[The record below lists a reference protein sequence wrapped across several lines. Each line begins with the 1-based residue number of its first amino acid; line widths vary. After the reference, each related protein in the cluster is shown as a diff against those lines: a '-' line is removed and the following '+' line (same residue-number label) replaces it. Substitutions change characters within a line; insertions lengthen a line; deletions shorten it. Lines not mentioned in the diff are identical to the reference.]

1 MSKLLFSN
9 RLIITI
15 FSVSFAFSLFSQTA
29 KEGEELFVS
38 KTCAACHDRTMTKI
52 LIGPAL
58 AGVESRWEKKED
70 LYAWIRDSKKL
81 LDAKHPYAT
90 KLFEKFNKVA
100 MTPNPTLTD
109 KEIASLLL
117 YINSVS
123 SGADK
128 NLAAGK
134 IDPLSAKGK
143 ELFAAKG
150 CAACHD
156 IKLKGDLVGPNLTGV
171 ADRWENKK
179 DIYAWIRDS
188 KKLLD
193 AKHPYATKLFE
204 KFNKIPMT
212 PNPTLTDEEIDAI
225 LAFIANPPADAAVA
239 ASGGQNPYL
248 RLDNTPV
255 AKESGSFFSS
265 LTFLIII
272 LVLLLAIV
280 FWIAKIV
287 AKARVKAFRDEFG
300 EETKESVFA
309 ILFGNRTVM
318 KYAIFAFLVFGIYY
332 TAIRGIALGRQ
343 QDYQPDQPINYSH
356 KVHAGDNKIDCKFCH
371 DAARRSKSAMIPG
384 TNTCMKCHAAIKVGT
399 QYGTQELAKVF
410 VSIGYNP
417 VTNQY
422 IANYDKMNNEDIKK
436 IFIEWLKTENKNDA
450 KIAEDQ
456 WQNIVKSLTNETKP
470 LVSGSIPWTRIHNL
484 PDHVY
489 FNHSQHVTVAKLECQ
504 SCHGP
509 IQEMEKVKQYAPLSM
524 GWCVN
529 CHRQT
534 DVKFAENKYYDSYYA
549 KFHNEI
555 KAGSRTSVKVK
566 DIGGLDCQ
574 KCHY

>member
-1 MSKLLFSN
+1 MSKLLFLN

-15 FSVSFAFSLFSQTA
+15 FSISFAFSLFSQTA

-38 KTCAACHDRTMTKI
+38 KTCAACHDRNMTKT
-52 LIGPAL
+52 LIGPGL

-70 LYAWIRDSKKL
+70 LYQWIREPQKL
-81 LDAKHPYAT
+81 LDNKQKYASQ
-90 KLFEKFNKVA
+90 LFEKFNNVP
-100 MTPNPTLTD
+100 MTPNVALTD
-109 KEIASLLL
+109 KEIASILL
-117 YINSVS
+117 YVNSVS
-123 SGADK
+123 SRAGE
-128 NLAAGK
+128 NQVAGK
-134 IDPLSAKGK
+134 TDPLAAKGK

-156 IKLKGDLVGPNLTGV
+156 IKMKADLVGPNLTGV

-179 DIYAWIRDS
+179 DLYQWIREPQ
-188 KKLLD
+188 KLLD
-193 AKHPYATKLFE
+193 KKHGYATQLFE

-212 PNPTLTDEEIDAI
+212 PNPTLTDEDIDAF
-225 LAFIANPPADAAVA
+225 LAFIANPPADATVA
-239 ASGGQNPYL
+239 ATEGQNPYL
-248 RLDNTPV
+248 RLDNTPQTQ
-255 AKESGSFFSS
+255 ESGSFFSS
-265 LTFLIII
+265 PTFLLII

-300 EETKESVFA
+300 EDTKESVFA
-309 ILFGNRTVM
+309 ILLGNRTVI
-318 KYAIFAFLVFGIYY
+318 KYAIFGFLVFGIYY

-343 QDYQPDQPINYSH
+343 QDYQPDQPIIYSH
-356 KVHAGDNKIDCKFCH
+356 KVHAGDNKIDCNFCH
-371 DAARRSKSAMIPG
+371 DAARRSKHAMIPS
-384 TNTCMKCHAAIKVGT
+384 TNTCMKCHTAIKVGS

-417 VTNQY
+417 VSNQY
-422 IANYDKMNNEDIKK
+422 ISHYDKMDNDEIKK
-436 IFIEWLKTENKNDA
+436 IFIDWLKTENNNDA

-456 WQNIVKSLTNETKP
+456 WRNILTSLTNKEKP
-470 LVSGSIPWTRIHNL
+470 VVSGSIPWTRIHNL

-489 FNHSQHVTVAKLECQ
+489 FNHSQHVTVAKMECQ

-509 IQEMEKVKQYAPLSM
+509 IEEMETVKQYAPLSM

-534 DVKFAENKYYDSYYA
+534 DVKFAENKYYDNYYA
-549 KFHNEI
+549 KLHAEI
-555 KAGSRTSVKVK
+555 KSGKRSDVKVM

>member
-38 KTCAACHDRTMTKI
+38 KTCAACHDRSMTKT
-52 LIGPAL
+52 LVGPGL

-70 LYAWIRDSKKL
+70 LYAWIRNSQKL
-81 LDAKHPYAT
+81 IDAKHPYAT

-117 YINSVS
+117 YVNSVS
-123 SGADK
+123 SGAGESPV
-128 NLAAGK
+128 AGK
-134 IDPLSAKGK
+134 TDPLAAKGK
-143 ELFAAKG
+143 ELFTAKG

-156 IKLKGDLVGPNLTGV
+156 MKFKADLVGPNLSGV

-179 DIYAWIRDS
+179 DIYAWIRNS
-188 KKLLD
+188 QKLIE

-212 PNPTLTDEEIDAI
+212 PNPTLTDEDIDAI
-225 LAFIANPPADAAVA
+225 LAFIANPPSDAAVA
-239 ASGGQNPYL
+239 ATGGQNPYL
-248 RLDNTPV
+248 RLDTTP
-255 AKESGSFFSS
+255 ATQESGSFFSS
-265 LTFLIII
+265 LTFLLII

-343 QDYQPDQPINYSH
+343 QDYQPDQPIVYSH
-356 KVHAGDNKIDCKFCH
+356 KVHAGDNKIDCNFCH
-371 DAARRSKSAMIPG
+371 DAARRSKHAMIPP
-384 TNTCMKCHAAIKVGT
+384 TNTCMKCHAAIKVGS

-422 IANYDKMNNEDIKK
+422 IANYDKMNNDDIKK

-504 SCHGP
+504 ACHGP
-509 IQEMEKVKQYAPLSM
+509 IQEMVTVKQYAPLSM

-534 DVKFAENKYYDSYYA
+534 DVKFAENKYYDNYYA

-555 KAGSRTSVKVK
+555 KAGVRTGVKVK

>member
-38 KTCAACHDRTMTKI
+38 KTCAACHDRSMTKT
-52 LIGPAL
+52 LVGPGL

-70 LYAWIRDSKKL
+70 LFAWIRNSQKL
-81 LDAKHPYAT
+81 IDAKHPYAT

-123 SGADK
+123 SGAGESPV
-128 NLAAGK
+128 AGK
-134 IDPLSAKGK
+134 TDPLAAKGK
-143 ELFAAKG
+143 ELFTAKG

-156 IKLKGDLVGPNLTGV
+156 MKFKADLVGPNLSGV

-179 DIYAWIRDS
+179 DLYQWIKEP

-212 PNPTLTDEEIDAI
+212 PNPTLTDGDIDAL
-225 LAFIANPPADAAVA
+225 LAFIANPPSDAAVA
-239 ASGGQNPYL
+239 TTGGQNPYL
-248 RLDNTPV
+248 RLDNTP
-255 AKESGSFFSS
+255 ATQKSGSFFSS
-265 LTFLIII
+265 LTFLLII

-343 QDYQPDQPINYSH
+343 QDYQPDQPIVYSH
-356 KVHAGDNKIDCKFCH
+356 KVHAGDNKIDCNFCH
-371 DAARRSKSAMIPG
+371 DAARRSKHAMIPP
-384 TNTCMKCHAAIKVGT
+384 TNTCMKCHAAIKVGS
-399 QYGTQELAKVF
+399 QYGTQELAKIF

-417 VTNQY
+417 VSNQY
-422 IANYDKMNNEDIKK
+422 IANYDKMNNDDIKK

-504 SCHGP
+504 ACHGP
-509 IQEMEKVKQYAPLSM
+509 IQEMVTVKQYAPLSM

-534 DVKFAENKYYDSYYA
+534 DVKFAENKYYDNYYA

-555 KAGSRTSVKVK
+555 KAGVRTGVKVK